1 MKALD
6 PFHGAPPP
14 ESVVPEASGR
24 LLALLGA
31 QLGVALVDRVWV
43 FPPLVRG
50 RKEWGLVAV
59 SRLTDDP
66 GRREL
71 VTGRYSAELT
81 GGGVVFR
88 PEVSSE
94 GEAPPERLPRIM
106 DGVVRRS
113 GLHLGLPREVEIGG
127 DSNRF
132 ESLVLAL
139 GPEPGPGDHRLSR
152 IPGPSGTPGAFGG
165 PS

>member
-1 MKALD
+1 MMGPEPSD
-6 PFHGAPPP
+6 ERSRQGSIVPDAP
-14 ESVVPEASGR
+14 GR

-31 QLGVALVDRVWV
+31 QLGIALVDRVWV

-66 GRREL
+66 ARREL

-81 GGGVVFR
+81 GGGVVFH
-88 PEVSSE
+88 PEMASE

-113 GLHLGLPREVEIGG
+113 GLHLGLPREIEIGG
-127 DSNRF
+127 DPHRF
-132 ESLVLAL
+132 ERLLLGYGPRPWAGATGLARGL
-139 GPEPGPGDHRLSR
+139 P
-152 IPGPSGTPGAFGG
+152 
-165 PS
+165 

>member
-1 MKALD
+1 MAGEFRDGVRLQ
-6 PFHGAPPP
+6 

-31 QLGVALVDRVWV
+31 QLGIPLLDRIWV
-43 FPPLVRG
+43 FPPLVKG
-50 RKEWGLVAV
+50 RREWGLVAV
-59 SRLTDDP
+59 SLLTGDP
-66 GRREL
+66 DRREL

-81 GGGVVFR
+81 GSGVIFH

-113 GLHLGLPREVEIGG
+113 GLHLGLPREIRIEG
-127 DSNRF
+127 DPERF
-132 ESLVLAL
+132 ENVLMAY
-139 GPEPGPGDHRLSR
+139 GSPSEPHVSRPSPGL
-152 IPGPSGTPGAFGG
+152 P
-165 PS
+165 

>member
-1 MKALD
+1 MPRD
-6 PFHGAPPP
+6 GCWPYWEH
-14 ESVVPEASGR
+14 S
-24 LLALLGA
+24 LGI
-31 QLGVALVDRVWV
+31 ALVDRVWV

-66 GRREL
+66 ARREL

-81 GGGVVFR
+81 GGGVVFH
-88 PEVSSE
+88 PEVASE

-113 GLHLGLPREVEIGG
+113 GLHLGLPREIEIGG
-127 DSNRF
+127 DPHRF
-132 ESLVLAL
+132 ERLLLAYGL
-139 GPEPGPGDHRLSR
+139 PVGRCHRACPR
-152 IPGPSGTPGAFGG
+152 FAMNDTNPPSASSGGT
-165 PS
+165 